1 MTMKEFLGYAMG
13 TAFVLAVLGAAI
25 GAVVLLMS
33 VVPLMILLFP
43 LTVAVLGAFVLV
55 GYIRHRRARR
65 LPLRHSARRLRS
77 FIEPDV
83 GTLRGSPWTRGGVA
97 GARRSD
103 TRRPAIKTVK
113 RRGTPFPSSAL
124 TPVATRTSTHRCS
137 SS

>member
-1 MTMKEFLGYAMG
+1 MTVKEFLGYAMG

-65 LPLRHSARRLRS
+65 LPRR
-77 FIEPDV
+77 
-83 GTLRGSPWTRGGVA
+83 
-97 GARRSD
+97 
-103 TRRPAIKTVK
+103 
-113 RRGTPFPSSAL
+113 
-124 TPVATRTSTHRCS
+124 
-137 SS
+137 